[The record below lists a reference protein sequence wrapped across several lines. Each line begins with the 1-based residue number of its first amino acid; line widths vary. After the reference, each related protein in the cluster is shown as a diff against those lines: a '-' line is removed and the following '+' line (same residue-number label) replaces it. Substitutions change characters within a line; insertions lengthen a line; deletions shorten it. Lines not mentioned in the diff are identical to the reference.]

1 MTTPKDLAP
10 DWDGCMSDT
19 DHVLPPDMDH
29 GPVDDLQVRR
39 AMEVINRSG
48 LVPFWTSR
56 LAPVPH
62 VLPDGTKISKGGQPR
77 TTLSV
82 QGLLVGMLLVACDR
96 KAMHFVEF
104 TKMIHHRISPAMRT
118 ELGILRTAP
127 PRLGDDAA
135 TAHRTSKNEVLREE
149 RNALK
154 QVERLFHAMLAP
166 IDPSPLRKNHVQTKK
181 ELLATALPLTEQDR
195 LDRQLFL
202 DYVTG
207 RLLEATWLMLP
218 RGVRRAWKGSIGHD
232 ATFVATWARG
242 TAKASPDASTDP
254 DAAWYVRKGDHKAPD
269 DIGGK
274 HHKDGTPKSK
284 FGYEAEIAI
293 VGADDPADQRRFPY
307 LALGVRLHKPGHA
320 PGANCVAALDDM
332 SRRHLLADPET
343 GVALPAGTH
352 PDGPSPNQHPT
363 GWLGADRAYNGS
375 TEDNWMLPVL
385 ALGYQPVFDY
395 KEEDLG
401 YQGSHDGAVLV
412 DGTLYS
418 PSIRNFP
425 ALVNATKD
433 LYDKKIIK
441 EQHTALIMARE
452 PYALRVIQVMRDEN
466 GNPTGVVKYGCNAG
480 GTVGGSRRPT
490 IQCDQ
495 KPRSLA
501 STGPNDDRIRVYLPL
516 AMAGENPPPIC
527 TQQTV
532 NFDAHVLRKHR
543 QVLAHKGPDWN
554 KVYGSLRNT
563 IEGFNALAKDGS
575 KQPIEPADRR
585 RIRGLAATSLLV
597 AMLLAARNL
606 RKIATF
612 NRDADWNGDGTMT
625 VNKPKAK
632 RTPKN
637 TLAEHHPRHP
647 KTKNKRPAPPGP
659 DTGSPPT
666 DTPDKQRRR
675 KRALLAAGRDTTP

>member
-1 MTTPKDLAP
+1 MTTPEDRVP
-10 DWDGCMSDT
+10 DWDGRLSDT

-39 AMEVINRSG
+39 AMEVITRSG

-56 LAPVPH
+56 LTPVPL
-62 VLPDGTKISKGGQPR
+62 VLPDGTKINKGGQPR

-96 KAMHFVEF
+96 KAMHFIEF

-118 ELGILRTAP
+118 ELGILRPAP

-135 TAHRTSKNEVLREE
+135 TAHRTNKNDVLREE

-166 IDPSPLRKNHVQTKK
+166 IDPSPLPKNRVQTRK
-181 ELLATALPLTEQDR
+181 ELLAKARPMTEQDR
-195 LDRQLFL
+195 LDRQVLL

-254 DAAWYVRKGDHKAPD
+254 DASWYVRKGNHRAPD

-293 VGADDPADQRRFPY
+293 VGADNPADQRGFPY
-307 LALGVRLHKPGHA
+307 LAVGVRLHKPGHA
-320 PGANCVAALDDM
+320 PGANCVAALDDI

-343 GVALPAGTH
+343 DVALPAGTH
-352 PDGPSPNQHPT
+352 PDGPTPDKHPT
-363 GWLGADRAYNGS
+363 GWIGADRAYNGS
-375 TEDNWMLPVL
+375 TEDNWILPVL

-401 YQGSHDGAVLV
+401 YQGSHEGAVLV

-418 PSIRNFP
+418 PSIRNRP

-433 LYDKKIIK
+433 LYDKKITK
-441 EQHTALIMARE
+441 EQHTVLITARE
-452 PYALRVIQVMRDEN
+452 PYALRVIEIMRDNN
-466 GNPTGVVKYGCNAG
+466 GDPTGAIKYGCNAG
-480 GTVGGSRRPT
+480 GKVGGSRRPT
-490 IQCDQ
+490 IQCNE
-495 KPRSLA
+495 KPLSLA
-501 STGPNDDRIRVYLPL
+501 STGPNDDRLRVYLPL
-516 AMAGENPPPIC
+516 AVAGEKAPPIC

-532 NFDAHVLRKHR
+532 TFDAHALRKHR
-543 QVLAHKGPDWN
+543 QPLAHKGPEWN
-554 KVYGSLRNT
+554 SVYGSLRNT

-597 AMLLAARNL
+597 AFLLAARNL
-606 RKIATF
+606 RKITTF

-632 RTPKN
+632 RTPKPS
-637 TLAEHHPRHP
+637 LAEHHPRHP
-647 KTKNKRPAPPGP
+647 KTKYKRPVPPGP
-659 DTGSPPT
+659 DTGSPPG
-666 DTPDKQRRR
+666 DTPDRQRRR